1 MQHATRYIFNMQ
13 HATRYDMQHATRY
26 IFNMQHATRHDM
38 QHAARGTL
46 RMLQHSTHRARH
58 AASATLPPPHTTQ
71 DSLSQRSL
79 SRRRAQVSRPTG
91 DEARM
96 ASAAVGV
103 HERRSKVPVG
113 RALRQDLPVCT
124 APHPPQ

>member
-1 MQHATRYIFNMQ
+1 MQQATRYIFNMQ

-26 IFNMQHATRHDM
+26 IFNMQHATRYNM

-46 RMLQHSTHRARH
+46 HMLQHSTHRARH

-79 SRRRAQVSRPTG
+79 GRRRAQADRP
-91 DEARM
+91 AMKHVWLRLLLAFM
-96 ASAAVGV
+96 SVAAKC
-103 HERRSKVPVG
+103 RLAAPSDKI
-113 RALRQDLPVCT
+113 CT
-124 APHPPQ
+124 AQHPPQ